1 MITSTI
7 GRQWRLSQSQPD
19 AVTVTA
25 AAVDVT
31 LSAAVREG
39 PPTIGGQMSAAI
51 AERKVPDVMFTLDG
65 ASKAEAAGGNWGDL
79 SWVERY
85 RRLQELGHIPRDV
98 DPVDLETAAIAEK
111 KVREVTSRRDVVLT
125 LDGGNWAD
133 LSWVER
139 YRRLQE
145 LGHIPRDVDLE
156 TAAIADDKVR
166 DVMLTLDGASK
177 AEATGG
183 DTTEAESSAKR
194 QAAIRAML
202 G

>member
-1 MITSTI
+1 MQSQPTSTMITSTI

-31 LSAAVREG
+31 LSAAVRED
-39 PPTIGGQMSAAI
+39 PPTIDDQMSAAI
-51 AERKVPDVMFTLDG
+51 AER
-65 ASKAEAAGGNWGDL
+65 
-79 SWVERY
+79 
-85 RRLQELGHIPRDV
+85 
-98 DPVDLETAAIAEK
+98 
-111 KVREVTSRRDVVLT
+111 
-125 LDGGNWAD
+125 
-133 LSWVER
+133 
-139 YRRLQE
+139 
-145 LGHIPRDVDLE
+145 
-156 TAAIADDKVR
+156 KVR